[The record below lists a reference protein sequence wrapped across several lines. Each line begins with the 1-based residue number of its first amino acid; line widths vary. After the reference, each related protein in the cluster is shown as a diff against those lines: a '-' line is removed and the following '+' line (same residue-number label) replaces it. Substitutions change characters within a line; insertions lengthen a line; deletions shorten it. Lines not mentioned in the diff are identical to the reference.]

1 MLKNHKNTVENLKQK
16 FISIKHWDEITFN
29 ADHKAKLLDLD
40 SVEYVYDHSIHIK
53 IEGEANHIIIPS
65 QYVLYAIAIK
75 SFATNIYNF
84 IETFEK
90 YKIQSGLDNNKIA
103 DAIANK
109 NLNYSILGLDSYSEN
124 LGPKIFWDEKLNLDA
139 KSIVNVK
146 AGKNQLRGLSDF
158 FSSVVLKPINIPNAS
173 ASILGKF
180 IYNLCKNSTIYSYLE
195 MEFIKNLPLIIKD
208 NVIKNFAYQIFEF
221 LISYDN
227 LSKIKHLISKNS
239 ATHNKYSIKEEAISL
254 TSIFTTSSTPLLET
268 DIAAND
274 IRVFSEPLF
283 YDKEYYYFS
292 TEWTFKK
299 GTRLDLENL
308 MTILKKYYPEFYFEN
323 LATDYF
329 YKPSIPPT
337 KNINIP
343 TIKSTSTKK
352 YSSPGENVIYFGA
365 PGTGKSKT
373 IDDLID
379 ENNSVRT
386 VFHAETYYSDFVGCL
401 KPTMGTNGVE
411 YNFQVGP
418 FTETLIKALNDPD
431 NHYYLVIEEIN
442 RAKSAAVFG
451 EIFQLLDRDNG
462 ESKYSIKI
470 NDQDLI
476 KVFEHNLSTALTD
489 NLIKIPKNLSI
500 LATMNTSDQA
510 VEPMDTA
517 FKRRW
522 KYVYMPID
530 FDKTHAVTKAP
541 LHAQGNFKIIRKDA
555 NDKNEIIHVSWKDV
569 ALKLNDFLSDL
580 DVPEDRHLGPWFV
593 KDDEILDLDKAKDT
607 LGSKILMYLWDDVLR
622 HEGKSE
628 LFTNEIKTYGQLI
641 SKLNNDEVIFNANFS
656 NLFK

>member
-1 MLKNHKNTVENLKQK
+1 MSSFILEDLNQLTKDCRDSYKNLPYKTDIYLSDDLIKKLKP
-16 FISIKHWDEITFN
+16 
-29 ADHKAKLLDLD
+29 LLDQELNANT
-40 SVEYVYDHSIHIK
+40 K
-53 IEGEANHIIIPS
+53 ISP
-65 QYVLYAIAIK
+65 
-75 SFATNIYNF
+75 
-84 IETFEK
+84 
-90 YKIQSGLDNNKIA
+90 
-103 DAIANK
+103 
-109 NLNYSILGLDSYSEN
+109 YSIEYQNSNEQFAIFPSKWLWVALAFYPLKKGFDSYSELLN
-124 LGPKIFWDEKLNLDA
+124 ELKKIPSFKDKVFLKEYPMTSVPAVKTIEQTKFETDA
-139 KSIVNVK
+139 LEILQAK
-146 AGKNQLRGLSDF
+146 D
-158 FSSVVLKPINIPNAS
+158 PINAS
-173 ASILGKF
+173 ANFKNFKNF
-180 IYNLCKNSTIYSYLE
+180 IYNRAWWNLGNVSTRGADQASGKSFDRSDLFKSTLLTATQ
-195 MEFIKNLPLIIKD
+195 FIVSTSEKLSEVINAVSSDKSIIVD
-208 NVIKNFAYQIFEF
+208 LNAIKSNITQG
-221 LISYDN
+221 
-227 LSKIKHLISKNS
+227 
-239 ATHNKYSIKEEAISL
+239 TH
-254 TSIFTTSSTPLLET
+254 TSSTTCLPPK
-268 DIAAND
+268 I
-274 IRVFSEPLF
+274 ISS
-283 YDKEYYYFS
+283 S
-292 TEWTFKK
+292 TTPH
-299 GTRLDLENL
+299 T
-308 MTILKKYYPEFYFEN
+308 T
-323 LATDYF
+323 
-329 YKPSIPPT
+329 
-337 KNINIP
+337 
-343 TIKSTSTKK
+343 
-352 YSSPGENVIYFGA
+352 PGENIIYFGA
-365 PGTGKSKT
+365 PGTGKSNS

-431 NHYYLVIEEIN
+431 HHYYLVVEEIN

-476 KVFEHNLSTALTD
+476 KVFEQNLSTALTN

-530 FDKTHAVTKAP
+530 FDKTHEVTNAP
-541 LHAQGNFKIIRKDA
+541 LHAQGKFKIIRKDA
-555 NDKNEIIHVSWKDV
+555 NDKNAIIQVSWKDL

-580 DVPEDRHLGPWFV
+580 DVPEDRHFGPWFV

-628 LFTNEIKTYGQLI
+628 IFTNEIKTYGQLI

-656 NLFK
+656 NSFK

>member
-1 MLKNHKNTVENLKQK
+1 MLRNHKYSVENLKQK
-16 FISIKHWDEITFN
+16 FISIKHWNEITFN
-29 ADHKAKLLDLD
+29 GDHKAKLLELD
-40 SVEYVYDHSIHIK
+40 GVEYVYDHSIHIK
-53 IEGEANHIIIPS
+53 IEGEENHIIIPS

-75 SFATNIYNF
+75 SFAINIYNF
-84 IETFEK
+84 IETFEN
-90 YKIQSGLDNNKIA
+90 YKNQSGLDNNKIA
-103 DAIANK
+103 NEIVNK
-109 NLNYSILGLDSYSEN
+109 SLNYSILGLDSYSEN

-158 FSSVVLKPINIPNAS
+158 FGSIVLKPINIPNAS
-173 ASILGKF
+173 ASILGRF

-195 MEFIKNLPLIIKD
+195 KEFIKNIPLIIKD
-208 NVIKNFAYQIFEF
+208 NFIKNFAYQIFEF

-227 LSKIKHLISKNS
+227 LSKIKHLISNNS
-239 ATHNKYSIKEEAISL
+239 EKNKYSIKEDAISL
-254 TSIFTTSSTPLLET
+254 TSIFTTSTTPLLET
-268 DIAAND
+268 DIAAKD

-283 YDKEYYYFS
+283 YDKDYYYFS
-292 TEWTFKK
+292 TEWTFTKT
-299 GTRLDLENL
+299 GRLDLDNL
-308 MTILKKYYPEFYFEN
+308 ITILKKYYPEFYFEN
-323 LATDYF
+323 LGSDYF
-329 YKPSIPPT
+329 YKPFTTPI
-337 KNINIP
+337 KNTNIP
-343 TIKSTSTKK
+343 TIKSTSTEK
-352 YSSPGENVIYFGA
+352 YRSPGENIIYFGA
-365 PGTGKSKT
+365 PGTGKSNS

-401 KPTMGTNGVE
+401 KPTMGTDGVE

-431 NHYYLVIEEIN
+431 HHYYLVIEEIN

-476 KVFEHNLSTALTD
+476 KVFEQNLSAGLT
-489 NLIKIPKNLSI
+489 NNHIKIPKNLSI

-530 FDKTHAVTKAP
+530 FDKTHVDTKAP
-541 LHAQGNFKIIRKDA
+541 LHAQGNFKITRKDA
-555 NDKNEIIHVSWKDV
+555 NDINEIIHVSWKDL
-569 ALKLNDFLSDL
+569 ALKLNDFLSEL

-641 SKLNNDEVIFNANFS
+641 SRLNKDEVIFSANFS

>member
-1 MLKNHKNTVENLKQK
+1 MLKDHKNSVENLRKK
-16 FISIKHWDEITFN
+16 FISIEHWDEITFN
-29 ADHKAKLLDLD
+29 DDHKAKLLELE

-53 IEGEANHIIIPS
+53 IEGETNHIIIPS

-75 SFATNIYNF
+75 SFATNVYNF
-84 IETFEK
+84 IEAFEK
-90 YKIQSGLDNNKIA
+90 YKNQSGLDNNKIA
-103 DAIANK
+103 DEIENK
-109 NLNYSILGLDSYSEN
+109 SLNYSILGLDSYSEN

-158 FSSVVLKPINIPNAS
+158 FGSIVLKPINIPNAS

-180 IYNLCKNSTIYSYLE
+180 IYNLCKNSKIYSYLE

-208 NVIKNFAYQIFEF
+208 NIIKNFAYQIFDF

-239 ATHNKYSIKEEAISL
+239 ATHNTYSIKDDAISL
-254 TSIFTTSSTPLLET
+254 TSIFTTSPTPLLET
-268 DIAAND
+268 YILKND
-274 IRVFSEPLF
+274 IRIFPEPLF
-283 YDKEYYYFS
+283 FDKEYYYFS
-292 TEWTFKK
+292 TEWTFQK
-299 GTRLDLENL
+299 GSRLDLENL
-308 MTILKKYYPEFYFEN
+308 ITILKKYYPEFYFEN
-323 LATDYF
+323 LANDYF
-329 YKPSIPPT
+329 YKPSVALT
-337 KNINIP
+337 KKINIQ
-343 TIKSTSTKK
+343 TIKSTSKTK
-352 YSSPGENVIYFGA
+352 YCHHGENIIYFGA

-401 KPTMGTNGVE
+401 KPTMGDDGIE

-418 FTETLIKALNDPD
+418 FTEMLIKALNDPEH
-431 NHYYLVIEEIN
+431 HYYLVIEEIN

-451 EIFQLLDRDNG
+451 EIFQLLDRENG

-470 NDQDLI
+470 NDQDLL
-476 KVFEHNLSTALTD
+476 KVFAENLLTPLTN

-522 KYVYMPID
+522 KYVYKPID
-530 FDKTHAVTKAP
+530 FTTCAK
-541 LHAQGNFKIIRKDA
+541 GNFLIKRSIGDIT
-555 NDKNEIIHVSWKDV
+555 VSWE
-569 ALKLNDFLSDL
+569 ALAKHINDFLANL
-580 DVPEDRHLGPWFV
+580 EIPEDRHLGPWFV
-593 KDDEILDLDKAKDT
+593 KDEEISTSDKAKDT

-628 LFTNEIKTYGQLI
+628 LFSSEIKTYGQLI
-641 SKLNNDEVIFNANFS
+641 SKLNNDEIIFNSSFS
-656 NLFK
+656 DSLK